1 MKKMSW
7 TRKAAIFAF
16 LALLLLPLQI
26 LSAQSAQ
33 NQVGHMVLPNG
44 LEVFVAENHS
54 VPLVTVCVAFRGGA
68 SAQTPETAGLFHL
81 YEHMMFAGNAK
92 FPTKESFNAAL
103 NSMGTTAWNGATGT
117 EYINYYITVPSE
129 KTEAAVEFWAQAVRN
144 PLFDPAVLENE
155 KNVVLNEIKGY
166 HADPARIAANA
177 LESRMFKDYPWRK
190 NIDGP
195 EYNIQ
200 SATVQVLKQMQS
212 RYYVPENMALMV
224 GGDCTM
230 EEVKAL
236 AEQYFGDWKGQGAPS
251 FGVPPHGKIPA
262 GINLVSVEDQF
273 YRGIGN
279 IQFRW
284 RGPDVLAQTQDTY
297 TSDVLLFL
305 LSSPIGRFKDSIM
318 KKVEGLYDAEYID
331 FTYPT
336 ARDGGNYIFSTYML
350 IQKPAA
356 EGAVLDRVMNLKN
369 AVLDE
374 FKEIAR
380 DPAGYFGSNE
390 LQKAKTKLIDQN
402 IFAMESAET
411 FVTDTLTFWWSTATA
426 DYFFGYEKNCSK
438 VSWDDIRALVQHYIT
453 GSEVAPAP
461 EIATMLRIRTS
472 TFGSDSRMAAKM
484 QEYGFEKVNADNAF
498 WWQR

>member
-1 MKKMSW
+1 MKKLRFKKEVMCFM
-7 TRKAAIFAF
+7 IV
-16 LALLLLPLQI
+16 ALLLLPLQM
-26 LSAQSAQ
+26 LTAQSPHD
-33 NQVGHMVLPNG
+33 QVGHLMLPNG
-44 LEVFVAENHS
+44 LEVFVVENHS

-81 YEHMMFAGNAK
+81 YEHMMFAGNKK

-117 EYINYYITVPSE
+117 EYINYYITVPSD
-129 KTEAAVEFWAQAVRN
+129 KTQEAVEFWAQAVRN
-144 PLFDPAVLENE
+144 PLFEPAVLENE
-155 KNVVLNEIKGY
+155 KNVVLNEIRGY
-166 HADPARIAANA
+166 HADPARIASNA

-200 SATVQVLKQMQS
+200 AATVQVLREMQS
-212 RYYVPENMALMV
+212 RYYVPGNMALMV
-224 GGDCTM
+224 GGDCTFD
-230 EEVKAL
+230 EIKAL
-236 AEQYFGDWKGQGAPS
+236 AERFFGDWKGQGAPS
-251 FGVPPHGKIPA
+251 FGTPPHGNIPA
-262 GINLVSVEDQF
+262 GINLISVEDQF

-284 RGPDVLAQTQDTY
+284 RGPDVLVQTMDTY
-297 TSDVLLFL
+297 TSDILLFL

-350 IQKPAA
+350 IQKPSV
-356 EGAVLDRVMNLKN
+356 EGPVLDRVQNLKE
-369 AVLDE
+369 AILAE
-374 FKEIAR
+374 FKEIAK
-380 DPAGYFGSNE
+380 DPAGYFGTEE
-390 LQKAKTKLIDQN
+390 LKKAKTKLIDQN
-402 IFAMESAET
+402 IYAMESAES

-426 DYFFGYEKNCSK
+426 DYFFGYEENCNK
-438 VSWDDIRALVQHYIT
+438 VCWDDIRSLIQKYIT
-453 GSEVAPAP
+453 GSDTSPAP
-461 EIATMLRIRTS
+461 GIATMLRIRTS
-472 TFGSDSRMAAKM
+472 TFGSDSKMTAKM
-484 QEYGFEKVNADNAF
+484 KEFGFEKVNADNAF